1 LRILFTTIRSDELVN
16 LNVIHSL
23 EKEVSK
29 HADCQWVGKGWRDHR
44 PGEKLNESIKRLY
57 GNDPPDWVVSNRAD
71 LKEYKAYGS
80 PRSDRPYGMVM
91 TLADLHVDP
100 QEWVRGA
107 NNGYDVTLM
116 RYLYSPY
123 VKKSLLGRYRYYQ
136 KIDPEFYV
144 KNLTTKIHHFPW
156 FTDPSIYK
164 PSSEKEY
171 DVVFLGSSEKKVYPL
186 RNAIVRDLPRL
197 CKEKGWRYM
206 LKGRPPGETTQR
218 NISELLNQGYV
229 VGERYA
235 ETIARSKVFI
245 FGSSIF
251 RYPLSKYFE
260 VMGSG
265 ALVMADEP
273 QTAQQLHLKD
283 RENYVRVSKEN
294 WKNTLEY
301 YLENDEERERIASK
315 GYDTVMKYHS
325 VAVRA
330 KELVDLL
337 NKPVA

>member
-1 LRILFTTIRSDELVN
+1 MRLRILFTTVRSDELVN

-29 HADCQWVGKGWRDHR
+29 LAECQWVGRGWQDHK
-44 PGEKLNESIKRLY
+44 PGEKLDESIKRLY

-71 LKEYKAYGS
+71 LQEYKANGS
-80 PRSDRPYGMVM
+80 PRSSRPHGMVM

-100 QEWVRGA
+100 QEWVKAA
-107 NNGYDVTLM
+107 NDGYDITLM

-123 VKKSLLGRYRYYQ
+123 VKKNLLGRYRYYQ
-136 KIDPEFYV
+136 RFDPEFYV
-144 KNLTTKIHHFPW
+144 KNLKTRIHHFPW
-156 FTDPSIYK
+156 FTDPSIYN

-186 RNAIVRDLPRL
+186 RNAIVQGLPRL

-218 NISELLNQGYV
+218 NISELLSQGYI

-235 ETIARSKVFI
+235 EVLAKSKVFI

-265 ALVMADEP
+265 TLVMADEP
-273 QTAQQLHLKD
+273 QTAQQLHFED
-283 RENYVRVSKEN
+283 GENYVRINVEN
-294 WKNTLEY
+294 WEETLEY
-301 YLENDEERERIASK
+301 YLENDDERMMIASR

-325 VAVRA
+325 AEARA
-330 KELVDLL
+330 KELVNLL
-337 NKPVA
+337 KTY

>member
-1 LRILFTTIRSDELVN
+1 MRILFTTIRSDELVN
-16 LNVIHSL
+16 LNVIYSL
-23 EKEVSK
+23 EKEVSRY
-29 HADCQWVGKGWRDHR
+29 AECQWIGRGWREYK
-44 PGEKLNESIKRLY
+44 PGEKLDESIKRLY

-71 LKEYKAYGS
+71 LQEYREHGS
-80 PRSDRPYGMVM
+80 PRDGRPYDMVM

-100 QEWVRGA
+100 HGWVRAA
-107 NNGYDVTLM
+107 NAGYDVTLM

-164 PSSEKEY
+164 PSSEKGY

-186 RNAIVRDLPRL
+186 RNAIVQDLPRL
-197 CKEKGWRYM
+197 CKEKGWRYV
-206 LKGRPPGETTQR
+206 LKGRPPGETTHR
-218 NISELLNQGYV
+218 NIPELLGQGYI

-235 ETIARSKVFI
+235 ETLAKSKVFI

-265 ALVMADEP
+265 ALAMADEP
-273 QTAQQLHLKD
+273 QTAQQLHLRD
-283 RENYVRVSKEN
+283 GENYVRVTKEN
-294 WKNTLEY
+294 WKRTLEY
-301 YLENDEERERIASK
+301 YLENDDEREMVASK
-315 GYDTVMKYHS
+315 GYETVMKYHS
-325 VAVRA
+325 VEVRA
-330 KELVDLL
+330 RELVNLL
-337 NKPVA
+337 KTY